1 MRLFPREI
9 IIGTALGVVTSII
22 VSAAVLSSPSL
33 ADRLGVLSTG
43 WVNGMLVVEL
53 VRMCLVGALVLVMIR
68 QRHGFDRRGLGA
80 VNAIAVGVGTW
91 LVLTVITVGA
101 GLVTGG
107 AELGWGLVTNL
118 GIWTTG
124 AVLSAIFVS
133 PGGPSR
139 ERNQYLERLD
149 RERAQGSW
157 G

>member
-1 MRLFPREI
+1 MRVYPRELV
-9 IIGTALGVVTSII
+9 IGTVLGVVTNII

-33 ADRLGVLSTG
+33 AERLGVLSAG

-80 VNAIAVGVGTW
+80 LNALGVGAGTW
-91 LVLTVITVGA
+91 LALTAITVGA
-101 GLVTGG
+101 SLVTGG
-107 AELGWGLVTNL
+107 AVLGWGLVTNL
-118 GIWTTG
+118 GIWSAG
-124 AVLSAIFVS
+124 AVLAAIFVS